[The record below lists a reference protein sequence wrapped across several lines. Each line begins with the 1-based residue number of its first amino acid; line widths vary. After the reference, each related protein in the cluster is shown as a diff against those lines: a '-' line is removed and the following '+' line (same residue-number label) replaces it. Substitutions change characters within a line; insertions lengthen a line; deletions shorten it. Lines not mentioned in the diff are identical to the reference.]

1 VPITIT
7 PHQLTYSVGDTLII
21 STTFPDSIY
30 DLGTQHTF
38 KIQGFPFKPISLLYR
53 IMENSHDSGYR
64 VNELR
69 VDSTFSPVYTS
80 SNIYSDGFKAIT
92 TYENASYHFEF
103 TLILKELGRYIL
115 VVSDLYQEHLGTG
128 NADLNAEANAVTF
141 EGKCPTL
148 GYCICSMIEGD
159 DYLELFEDELVYL
172 DNEV

>member
-1 VPITIT
+1 
-7 PHQLTYSVGDTLII
+7 
-21 STTFPDSIY
+21 
-30 DLGTQHTF
+30 
-38 KIQGFPFKPISLLYR
+38 
-53 IMENSHDSGYR
+53 MENSHDSGYR

-128 NADLNAEANAVTF
+128 NADLNAEANAITF
-141 EGKCPTL
+141 EGKCPTF
-148 GYCICSMIEGD
+148 GYYICSMIEGD

-172 DNEV
+172 DNEVYRGNLRSIEGSLGPLRSGSIGVEFSGYFGFEVVE